1 MQQRSAKGV
10 GPLKLASEL
19 IKKGIDRHLIDRL
32 IKQLDTNWAELAK
45 QVADSKYILEDLDQH
60 KKARIVRFLS
70 SRGFTTDQILSVFKD
85 D

>member
-19 IKKGIDRHLIDRL
+19 IKKGIDRNLIDHS
-32 IKQLDTNWAELAK
+32 IKQLDTDWTEVAK

-60 KKARIVRFLS
+60 EKARIVRFLN
-70 SRGFTTDQILSVFKD
+70 SRGFTTDQIFSVFKD